1 MNRENLYYVLFEQQK
16 EFKEEKEFVERELT
30 EKALSFIH
38 LKLPIIITG
47 VRRSGKSTLLYII
60 KKRLKLSEKEYL
72 YVNFNDERLVD
83 FSIED
88 FQKILD
94 FLNEQ
99 EYRENCYLFLDE
111 IQETNGWEK
120 WIDRIKEKH
129 QIFITGSN
137 SKLLSKEISTI
148 LTGRSVSISL
158 YPFSFREFLN
168 AKKIRLENWKID
180 LKIQSQL
187 RKEFLEFISA
197 GGIPKAI
204 IDSDERLL
212 KENYENILYR
222 DIIKRFNQNL
232 EKPIKEISVYLL
244 SNISSEL
251 SIRALSKTIQVKNL
265 STLKSILDTFEKAF
279 LFFFINK
286 FDFSIKKQIQN
297 PRKIYCIDG
306 GFVNEVGFK
315 FSEDKGRILE
325 NVVFLELKRNWRE
338 IYYFS
343 EKKECDFLI
352 RQGIKVNQAIQ
363 VCYDLNERDKEREI
377 NGLIEAMNKFKL
389 KEGLIL
395 TYNQEDELKI
405 NNKKIIIKP
414 AWKWLLEEHKNGK

>member
-1 MNRENLYYVLFEQQK
+1 MKRENLYYVLFEQQK
-16 EFKEEKEFVERELT
+16 ELEEKKEFVDRELT
-30 EKALSFIH
+30 KKALSFLH

-47 VRRSGKSTLLYII
+47 VRRSGKSILLHII
-60 KKRLKLSEKEYL
+60 KNKLELKEKEYL

-83 FSIED
+83 FSLED
-88 FQKILD
+88 FQNILN

-99 EYRENCYLFLDE
+99 DYKENCYLFLDE
-111 IQETNGWEK
+111 IQETTGWEK

-137 SKLLSKEISTI
+137 SKLLSKEISTV
-148 LTGRSVSISL
+148 LTGRSISIGL
-158 YPFSFREFLN
+158 YPFNFREFLN
-168 AKKIRLENWKID
+168 SKKIKTENWNLD
-180 LKIQSQL
+180 LKLQSL
-187 RKEFLEFISA
+187 LKKEFLEFLLS
-197 GGIPKAI
+197 GGIPKVI
-204 IDSDERLL
+204 IDRDKRLL

-244 SNISSEL
+244 SNVSNEL
-251 SIRALSKTIQVKNL
+251 SIRSLSKTIQIKNL
-265 STLKSILDTFEKAF
+265 STLKSILETFEKAF

-297 PRKIYCIDG
+297 PRKIYCVDS
-306 GFVNEVGFK
+306 GFINEVGFK

-325 NVVFLELKRNWRE
+325 NIVFLELKRNGKE

-343 EKKECDFLI
+343 DKRECDFLI
-352 RQGIKVNQAIQ
+352 RQGIKIKESIQ
-363 VCYDLNERDKEREI
+363 VCYDLNEKDKEREI
-377 NGLIEAMNKFKL
+377 NGLVEAMDKFKL

-395 TYNQEDELKI
+395 TYDQEEEFKR
-405 NNKKIIIKP
+405 NNKKIIVKP
-414 AWKWLLEEHKNGK
+414 VWKWLLEK